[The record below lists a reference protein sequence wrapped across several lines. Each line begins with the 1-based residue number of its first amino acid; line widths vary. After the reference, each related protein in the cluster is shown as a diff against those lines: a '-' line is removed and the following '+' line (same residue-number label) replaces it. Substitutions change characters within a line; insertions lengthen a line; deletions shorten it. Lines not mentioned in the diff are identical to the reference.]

1 MPCCEAQSGKEAGRK
16 AALIVRYWNH
26 LSKGVYIM
34 SEAGVFEE
42 DFRYFNEGT
51 ETKAECLRCHAV
63 VDAIN
68 TDRHRA
74 ECPNRQ
80 TC

>member
-1 MPCCEAQSGKEAGRK
+1 
-16 AALIVRYWNH
+16 
-26 LSKGVYIM
+26 M